1 MLYVVRPEQLGIIL
15 LKMLL
20 LIASA
25 SIIDSDKY
33 TYNEPEISI
42 HIHQRCASGHQG
54 VQGGLSVRIP
64 KTE

>member
-33 TYNEPEISI
+33 T
-42 HIHQRCASGHQG
+42 
-54 VQGGLSVRIP
+54 
-64 KTE
+64 